1 MHESSWVSA
10 EGTKA
15 QFSIDDTDDVA
26 DINLSDYNITNGVTR
41 QNPYKN
47 ITHFS
52 YIDIK
57 KSYN

>member
-26 DINLSDYNITNGVTR
+26 DINLSDFNITNGVTR
-41 QNPYKN
+41 QNPYK
-47 ITHFS
+47 
-52 YIDIK
+52 K
-57 KSYN
+57 